1 MKKMKKIWMLALLA
15 AGFAMVIG
23 CSNGSS
29 DSASGDDGSSGGN
42 GGGQTSGT
50 EKPSDPAGDDKVVT
64 VFDPATYTGD
74 AGKVLDGPDGAKY
87 LEITVDGYK
96 TTIGVNSVNL
106 VGKTKFKCTM
116 YGKEANADYNF
127 VIKLA
132 DGDNA
137 DISTIPMYDGIVTTP
152 TAKEA
157 GVAEKTDWN
166 EVSETMICTYIQPM
180 VQDAKNGYSAQ
191 SGVVVY
197 IGKIIAE

>member
-1 MKKMKKIWMLALLA
+1 MKKLKKVWILALLA
-15 AGFAMVIG
+15 AGFAMVLG
-23 CSNGSS
+23 CSSGSS
-29 DSASGDDGSSGGN
+29 DDD
-42 GGGQTSGT
+42 TK
-50 EKPSDPAGDDKVVT
+50 EPPAAPEPIT

-74 AGKVLDGPDGAKY
+74 AGKVIEGSDGTKY

-180 VQDAKNGYSAQ
+180 VQDATKNYAAQ

-197 IGKIIAE
+197 IGKITAE